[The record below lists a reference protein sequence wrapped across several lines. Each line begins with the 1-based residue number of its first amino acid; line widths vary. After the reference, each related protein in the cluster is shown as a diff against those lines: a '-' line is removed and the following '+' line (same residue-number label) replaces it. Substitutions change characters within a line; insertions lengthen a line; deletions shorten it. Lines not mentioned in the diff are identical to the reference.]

1 MLSFCPYLSRQCQ
14 KWRHNNDNQSHRR
27 VRLVL
32 AARIEFAS
40 MAKKKRVNP
49 SKQVASV
56 SLQPAPLSPLGDL
69 DNKAKAPFP
78 QATAK
83 PLLALPS
90 EIGRGDWTAIILA
103 LMLFFTPAL
112 GVPNEF
118 MLQDTLKSIIV
129 AFMSLGAALL
139 LFWRQRNRRDAL
151 RWHFVM
157 WLPILLCVYALGSM
171 VWAHTYL
178 AGVEAIRWFLLAVIL
193 WLVLNCVSRERLPM
207 LVWAI
212 HLGAL
217 AVALLGAGQYWQ
229 DVKLIPQGPN
239 PAATFV
245 NRNFAAEF
253 MCMTLPF
260 SAWLIFRER
269 RNPVLVFLAA
279 TTGFH
284 LVYLM
289 MCGTRS
295 ALMASFASLVF
306 IAVMAWKFRSLLAFS
321 KWSSAQRIWVPA
333 VFMASLLSLGS
344 LPSGSSVVEY
354 KGQTP
359 IERVFVRTAAIQEV
373 QKGEGSF
380 GVRLV
385 MWKASWTMIK
395 ARPFSGVGAGT
406 WEADIPLYQAPGSQ
420 LETDY
425 YVHNE
430 IIQVVAE
437 YGIAGWLF
445 LLGLIAYCLRSAWLV
460 FRARGEAEM
469 QEGLIRAVALTS
481 LLALMIV
488 SNIGFPWRLATTGVM
503 FAVCLGILA
512 ACDARMGVRKLLG
525 AQRLEWSPGASQTA
539 AVATLGCL
547 ALAGLISYKA
557 AECEQKIVTAVK
569 TALSIS
575 ASGTPNNPRF
585 DKMKR
590 EMLQTAREGIAINPH
605 YRKITPMLGDEL
617 AKWGDWK
624 NAVWVWESVLGSRPY
639 VAAIASNIAR
649 GHLAL
654 GNLEKSFEFLEKAK
668 VVQPKAVSVR
678 SLEVIL
684 LSRSGKEAQALALT
698 RQAFADKSMDVDL
711 MNSAYI
717 LGVRASDFE
726 FAIDGLKLRNQAVP
740 QQAVDGWL
748 KIAGV
753 YELHL
758 KDEAKAVDAFREAY
772 VASQKAPAVLAQ
784 IPAAYHGR
792 IALP

>member
-1 MLSFCPYLSRQCQ
+1 
-14 KWRHNNDNQSHRR
+14 
-27 VRLVL
+27 
-32 AARIEFAS
+32 
-40 MAKKKRVNP
+40 MAKKKRANSP
-49 SKQVASV
+49 KAAAEQSAAQSASALDIKV
-56 SLQPAPLSPLGDL
+56 QIELGQG
-69 DNKAKAPFP
+69 KP
-78 QATAK
+78 K
-83 PLLALPS
+83 PLWALPA

-112 GVPNEF
+112 GVPNEL

-139 LFWRQRNRRDAL
+139 LFWRQRNRREAM

-157 WLPILLCVYALGSM
+157 WLPIMLCVYALGSM

-178 AGVEAIRWFLLAVIL
+178 AGVEAIRWFLFAVIT
-193 WLVLNCVSRERLPM
+193 WLVLNCATRERLPM

-217 AVALLGAGQYWQ
+217 AVALLGASQYWF
-229 DVKLIPQGPN
+229 DVKFIPQGPN

-253 MCMTLPF
+253 VCMTLAF

-269 RNPVLVFLAA
+269 RTSVLAFLAA
-279 TTGFH
+279 TTSFH
-284 LVYLM
+284 FVYLM

-295 ALMASFASLVF
+295 ALVASYASFVF
-306 IAVMAWKFRSLLAFS
+306 IAILAWKFRELFAFRAWSSGQRILVPSILLA
-321 KWSSAQRIWVPA
+321 
-333 VFMASLLSLGS
+333 VFLG
-344 LPSGSSVVEY
+344 LGFIPSGNSSPEF
-354 KGQTP
+354 KGVSP
-359 IERVFVRTAAIQEV
+359 SERILKRTAAIQAAD
-373 QKGEGSF
+373 GTL
-380 GVRLV
+380 GVRFV
-385 MWKASWTMIK
+385 MWKASWTLIK
-395 ARPFSGVGAGT
+395 ARPLSGVGAGT
-406 WEADIPLYQAPGSQ
+406 WEADIPLYQAEGSQ

-430 IIQVVAE
+430 IIQVIAE

-445 LLGLIAYCLRSAWLV
+445 LLGLIAYCLRSAWLTL
-460 FRARGEAEM
+460 RAKTDPEM
-469 QEGLIRAVALTS
+469 QEGVIRAVALTS

-512 ACDARMGVRKLLG
+512 ACDARQGVRQWLG
-525 AQRLEWSPGASQTA
+525 AKRLPWSQGASQTA
-539 AVATLGCL
+539 AVVTVGCL
-547 ALAGLISYKA
+547 ALAGYISYKA
-557 AECEQKIVTAVK
+557 AECEQKIVQAVK
-569 TALSIS
+569 MALSIS
-575 ASGTPNNPRF
+575 ASGDPNNPRF
-585 DKMKR
+585 DRTKR
-590 EMLQTAREGIAINPH
+590 EMLKIAKEGIEINPH

-654 GNLEKSFEFLEKAK
+654 GQLDKSFEFLQKAK
-668 VVQPKAVSVR
+668 RVQPKAVSVR

-684 LSRSGKEAQALALT
+684 LSRTGKEAQALEIAK
-698 RQAFADKSMDVDL
+698 QAYADKSMDLDL

-717 LGVRASDFE
+717 LGVRASDFK
-726 FAIDGLKLRNQAVP
+726 FAIDAMTYRNQAVP
-740 QQAVDGWL
+740 SQAVDGWM
-748 KIAGV
+748 KIAGI
-753 YELHL
+753 YDRYLT
-758 KDEAKAVDAFREAY
+758 DEANAIAAYRKAYEASGKN
-772 VASQKAPAVLAQ
+772 ANLLAQ

-792 IALP
+792 MALP

>member
-1 MLSFCPYLSRQCQ
+1 
-14 KWRHNNDNQSHRR
+14 
-27 VRLVL
+27 
-32 AARIEFAS
+32 

-49 SKQVASV
+49 SKQAVVSAPPVAPQV
-56 SLQPAPLSPLGDL
+56 QGLVDL
-69 DNKAKAPFP
+69 KVKVQTQ
-78 QATAK
+78 QAATR
-83 PLLALPS
+83 PLLALPV

-112 GVPNEF
+112 GVPHEM

-178 AGVEAIRWFLLAVIL
+178 AGVEAIRWFLFAVIV
-193 WLVLNCVSRERLPM
+193 WLVLNCVTRERLPM
-207 LVWAI
+207 LAWAI

-229 DVKLIPQGPN
+229 DVRFIPQGPN

-253 MCMTLPF
+253 MCMTLVF
-260 SAWLIFRER
+260 SAWLMLRER
-269 RNPVLVFLAA
+269 RSAVLVFLAG
-279 TTGFH
+279 TIGFH

-295 ALMASFASLVF
+295 ALVGTYASFFF
-306 IAVMAWKFRSLLAFS
+306 IAVMAWKFRGLLAFPRWTS
-321 KWSSAQRIWVPA
+321 TQRILIPGVML
-333 VFMASLLSLGS
+333 VVLFGLGS
-344 LPSGSSVVEY
+344 LPSASSFAEY

-359 IERVFVRTAAIQEV
+359 LERVFKRTAAIQATD
-373 QKGEGSF
+373 GTLGI
-380 GVRLV
+380 RMV

-406 WEADIPLYQAPGSQ
+406 WESDIPLYQAAGSQ

-445 LLGLIAYCLRSAWLV
+445 LLGLIAYSLRSAWLT
-460 FRARGEAEM
+460 FRAKTEPEM

-503 FAVCLGILA
+503 FALCLGILA
-512 ACDARMGVRKLLG
+512 ACDARQGLRKLLG
-525 AQRLEWSPGASQTA
+525 AQRLEWSPAASQIS
-539 AVATLGCL
+539 AVATVGCL
-547 ALAGLISYKA
+547 ALAGYISYKA
-557 AECEQKIVTAVK
+557 AECEQKIVNAVK
-569 TALSIS
+569 MALSIS
-575 ASGTPNNPRF
+575 ASGTPNSPRF
-585 DKMKR
+585 DKLKR
-590 EMLQTAREGIAINPH
+590 EMLDSARAGIAINPH

-624 NAVWVWESVLGSRPY
+624 NATWVWESVLGSRPY

-654 GNLEKSFEFLEKAK
+654 GNIDKSFEFLEKAK
-668 VVQPKAVSVR
+668 RVQPKAVSVR

-684 LSRSGKEAQALALT
+684 LSRSGKEAQALAIT
-698 RQAFADKSMDVDL
+698 REAFADKAMDLDM
-711 MNSAYI
+711 MNSAYV
-717 LGVRASDFE
+717 LGIRSSDFK
-726 FAIDGLKLRNQAVP
+726 FAIDAMTLRNQAVP
-740 QQAVDGWL
+740 QQAVDGWM
-748 KIAGV
+748 KIGGI
-753 YELHL
+753 YDNYL
-758 KDEAKAVDAFREAY
+758 KDETKAVDAFRKAY
-772 VASQKAPAVLAQ
+772 VASKNAPTVLAQ

-792 IALP
+792 IALPSNPQ